1 MDGGDDNMREFG
13 NVVLSHLPYTP
24 NKEQNLLIAALSFFC
39 IASPDDSI
47 MLINGYAG
55 TGKTS
60 LIGALVKALTE
71 CRRKT
76 VLLAPTGRAA
86 KVFSEY
92 SGHSAYTIHRK
103 IYRQKNYS
111 PEYGNFQLAENK
123 HTDTFFIVDEA
134 SMIPNSSVE
143 GAVFGTGCL
152 LDDLVH
158 YVYSGVRCRLI
169 LLGDNAQLPPVGFN
183 GSPALSVEHLESYGL
198 KVYVSYLTQTARQ
211 AEESGILYNATSLR
225 RNMENAGGL
234 EKPCF
239 RLSCF
244 DDIEVLSGEYL
255 SEKIGDC
262 YGKDGLGE
270 TIVITRSNKR
280 AVMFNT
286 GIRNQILYREDELV
300 SGDMLLVAKN
310 NYFWSEQYEE
320 LDFIANGDVARV
332 SRVKGVFKM
341 YGFRF
346 ADVTLEFPDHNNVE
360 MDAKVI
366 LDGLF
371 SDSPALNREQNERLF
386 HEIYSELE
394 GDKRTRYK
402 AMKQNE
408 FFNALQVKY
417 AYTVTCHKAQGGQ
430 WKNVFIDMGYIPEDA
445 FTTLDFYRWLY
456 TAVTRARSHVYL
468 VNCPLDYE

>member
-1 MDGGDDNMREFG
+1 MSLGVSDMTREFG
-13 NVVLSHLPYTP
+13 KAVLSHLPYTP
-24 NKEQNLLIAALSFFC
+24 NREQNLLIAALSFFC
-39 IASPDDSI
+39 VESEDDAV

-60 LIGALVKALTE
+60 LTGALVKALSAMH
-71 CRRKT
+71 KKA

-103 IYRQKNYS
+103 IYRQKSFS

-143 GAVFGTGCL
+143 GSVFGTGCL

-158 YVYSGVRCRLI
+158 YVYSGVRCHLI
-169 LLGDNAQLPPVGFN
+169 LLGDKAQLPPVGFID
-183 GSPALSVEHLESYGL
+183 SPALSIEQLKSYGL
-198 KVYVSYLTQTARQ
+198 KVYEQILTQTVRQ
-211 AEESGILYNATSLR
+211 SEESGILHNATLLR
-225 RNMENAGGL
+225 RNMTNPDGL
-234 EKPCF
+234 VKPKLQLDDF
-239 RLSCF
+239 V
-244 DDIEVLSGEYL
+244 DIETISSEYL
-255 SEKIGDC
+255 SETISDC
-262 YGKDGLGE
+262 YGRDGMGE
-270 TIVITRSNKR
+270 TIVVTRSNKR
-280 AVMFNT
+280 AAMYNA

-310 NYFWSEQYEE
+310 NYFWSEQYKE

-332 SRVKGVFKM
+332 VRVRGSLKM

-346 ADVTLEFPDHNNVE
+346 ADVTLGFPDHSDIEIDV
-360 MDAKVI
+360 KVI
-366 LDGLF
+366 LDGLL
-371 SDSPALNREQNERLF
+371 SDSPALSKEQNEKLF
-386 HEIYSELE
+386 YEIYSELE

-402 AMKQNE
+402 ALKRNE
-408 FFNALQVKY
+408 YFNALQVKY

-430 WKNVFIDMGYIPEDA
+430 WKNVFIDMGYIPEEA
-445 FTTLDFYRWLY
+445 LTTIDYYRWLY
-456 TAVTRARSHVYL
+456 TAVTRARTHVYL
-468 VNCPLDYE
+468 INYHN